1 MIRHGVSWNWR
12 MKARGTTVAWSTCS
26 ISMLTPTCFQNC
38 CRTWPMVRPR
48 GVAVTII
55 LNSTGLP

>member
-1 MIRHGVSWNWR
+1 
-12 MKARGTTVAWSTCS
+12 MKARGTTVAWSICS
-26 ISMLTPTCFQNC
+26 ISMLAPTRFQNC
-38 CRTWPMVRPR
+38 CSTWPIVRPR